1 MAALWQD
8 CTIAG
13 VFGQKSA
20 EFVANGRG
28 KVETDCI
35 PKSDSPDLGPTFE
48 IYEGKDMKKVLLAT
62 TILGMTAGFAS
73 AQAIT
78 FSGDA
83 TAGFGSDNGAT
94 VESYTSFTLGVEA
107 AAESDAGISFGASVD
122 MTAGKTFD
130 FGGDD
135 GDRFDAEESGAF
147 EGPEAFISGDFGR
160 VAFSVDGYDD
170 FHDDGNNDG
179 AFDGHDVEYT
189 GTFGDF
195 SVGVRTDVDGGT
207 SSLQLGYTVASV
219 ELGANYDESTEAWDV
234 SAEATFGAVTAGLG
248 LDNDDVATLT
258 LGYSANGISA
268 GLEVDSEDT
277 YTVSA
282 GYEANDITLGLE
294 IDQDDAWEV
303 TAGYDLGNGLA
314 IESGMNSTDTAYL
327 GATMSF

>member
-1 MAALWQD
+1 
-8 CTIAG
+8 
-13 VFGQKSA
+13 
-20 EFVANGRG
+20 
-28 KVETDCI
+28 
-35 PKSDSPDLGPTFE
+35 
-48 IYEGKDMKKVLLAT
+48 MKKVLLAT
-62 TILGMTAGFAS
+62 TILGMTAGFAA

-78 FSGDA
+78 FSGEA
-83 TAGFGSDNGAT
+83 TAGFGSDAGAT
-94 VESYTSFTLGVEA
+94 VESYTSFNLGVAA

-135 GDRFDAEESGAF
+135 ADRFADEDGAF
-147 EGPEAFISGDFGR
+147 SGPEAFISGDFGR

-170 FHDDGNNDG
+170 YHDDSNTGLLAADG
-179 AFDGHDVEYT
+179 TDGSHDVEYT

-195 SVGVRTDVDGGT
+195 SVGVRTDIDGGT

-248 LDNDDVATLT
+248 LDNDDVATLSFD
-258 LGYSANGISA
+258 YSANGISA
-268 GLEVDSEDT
+268 GLEVTSEDD

-282 GYEANDITLGLE
+282 GYEANAISLGLE

-314 IESGMNSTDTAYL
+314 IESGMNSTDTAFL